1 MEPARNNG
9 DVPQY
14 AKPIDG
20 DALDTAANLFGNR
33 VKTSII
39 GFLRNNPNSGA
50 KAIVEATGVTRSSVT
65 LRLGELETEGLIVA
79 DPPRETRQRGDWPVY
94 RVNDARVT
102 ELYLRLGIEIAE
114 M

>member
-1 MEPARNNG
+1 M
-9 DVPQY
+9 PQY

-20 DALDTAANLFGNR
+20 DALDRAANLFGNR
-33 VKTSII
+33 VKTSVI

-50 KAIVEATGVTRSSVT
+50 KAIVDAIGVTRSLVK
-65 LRLGELETEGLIVA
+65 LRLSELETEGLILA

-94 RVNDARVT
+94 RVNDERVT
-102 ELYLRLGIEIAE
+102 ELYLRLGQEIAE